1 MFTRLRSQFAVSVSG
16 LCSPVFVVLVTF
28 RLESV
33 DVLVVVAVLVVWLLV
48 GWLLRGGQFNCFLS
62 DCILK
67 LVTYSY
73 IAFSVSSWLSVSLWR

>member
-48 GWLLRGGQFNCFLS
+48 GC
-62 DCILK
+62 
-67 LVTYSY
+67 VV
-73 IAFSVSSWLSVSLWR
+73 VSSTVFYRTVFSS